1 MFIIS
6 QIGNLFY
13 QQQQQQH
20 HHQQQMQQMDTGMS
34 HFNNANRN
42 HIAKKQLN
50 MSCNQYCAC
59 LQPQS
64 HPHAKLSQINTNSKV
79 TKQKKE
85 DRLNKKRIS
94 NIINKVSSLQQQ
106 NINFNQHQHQQQQY
120 LANINEHHQ
129 KPSFVH
135 LMPSQA
141 IKSTPSRLEKAK
153 ELARKH
159 QHSDVN
165 DCHKFDRSLNSSAC
179 SSTSSSTSSPLYLPQ
194 SPVFNNSYSNTPLSN
209 LSLSPSSSS
218 LSSSSS
224 THSTASSSS
233 SSSLFYPV
241 DLISN
246 LLPFYLTP
254 YLNRGQTTAA
264 PSNVNAFPH
273 LIAPQPQAD
282 QLYLQ
287 NLISTMYAFTNYQQQ
302 QQQQQTN
309 PNQYETSPNANLN
322 NFLLYSLANNQNRL
336 NAYNSA
342 NNTTNNNEPQLDNN
356 KNKLDKNNNEVLYD
370 EQSRLIGVSNK
381 EDVDSKVDEHFKRS
395 LGAKYLKY
403 IKKQNSGE
411 NSSDAFK
418 KQKSENDLSDAASS
432 CCAECDM
439 NKSKS
444 DSNDLNYSN
453 KLNESGDLNNKI
465 SYDGEEETCDCSC
478 RSNEEALTEFN
489 DDTESLINF
498 DEENKT
504 KTNKNEECN
513 ESHEYEEENQHFIH
527 SPSPCSS
534 LTSLSSVN
542 HSLNSSMSSPFKAN
556 KIKKSKSNPEN
567 VVLEVVDTHFSKALG
582 EETWNKLKTCS
593 PLSASSP
600 LPSSM
605 LSSLSTS
612 NSLIINEDTSST
624 SSIQSVSS
632 SSLSPIKN

>member
-403 IKKQNSGE
+403 IKKQNSSE

-418 KQKSENDLSDAASS
+418 KHKSENDLSDAASS
-432 CCAECDM
+432 CCAECD
-439 NKSKS
+439 NS
-444 DSNDLNYSN
+444 DPQ
-453 KLNESGDLNNKI
+453 
-465 SYDGEEETCDCSC
+465 
-478 RSNEEALTEFN
+478 
-489 DDTESLINF
+489 SLILK
-498 DEENKT
+498 KT
-504 KTNKNEECN
+504 QNYL
-513 ESHEYEEENQHFIH
+513 SFAG
-527 SPSPCSS
+527 SFFCS
-534 LTSLSSVN
+534 
-542 HSLNSSMSSPFKAN
+542 
-556 KIKKSKSNPEN
+556 
-567 VVLEVVDTHFSKALG
+567 
-582 EETWNKLKTCS
+582 
-593 PLSASSP
+593 
-600 LPSSM
+600 
-605 LSSLSTS
+605 
-612 NSLIINEDTSST
+612 
-624 SSIQSVSS
+624 
-632 SSLSPIKN
+632 